1 MKLTADQIDSKAI
14 AGKTTDGRAVV
25 YVSTKG
31 GLHAFFCK
39 DEAGNTCSI
48 GAAPH
53 RAIAQFLAGKKENI
67 TWESDFKKA
76 ETNLAK
82 SEEAFFQKLRKVMF
96 CPPVMLGAVD
106 PSLSESFALYDVAKQ
121 TIEVVSKAEL
131 EDDIKHG
138 KVDRFALVRDLSLS
152 MRSTCIQDH
161 PEFASLFEV
170 THG

>member
-1 MKLTADQIDSKAI
+1 MKITADQIDSKAI
-14 AGKTTDGRAVV
+14 AGKTEDGRAVV

-39 DEAGNTCSI
+39 DESGNTCSI

-67 TWESDFKKA
+67 TWESDFKKS

-82 SEEAFFQKLRKVMF
+82 SEEALFHKLRKIMF
-96 CPPVMLGAVD
+96 MAPVVLGSVD
-106 PSLSESFALYDVAKQ
+106 PQMSDTFALYDVAKH
-121 TIEVVSKAEL
+121 TIEVISKAEL
-131 EDDIKHG
+131 EEDIKHG

-152 MRSTCIQDH
+152 IRSTCIQDH
-161 PEFASLFEV
+161 PEFSSLFEV
-170 THG
+170 TYG